1 MRRPWLD
8 PALAG
13 LIRALRRRDGGMLVL
28 IEGDS
33 TPWASATFAGGRH
46 RLAVRCEGPDGT
58 ARATAL
64 AAGIEEAEFAI
75 PGHLVAGIGEVEVA
89 GDEVRL
95 EALTVVDD

>member
-13 LIRALRRRDGGMLVL
+13 LVRALRRRDGGMLVL
-28 IEGDS
+28 LEGAS
-33 TPWASATFAGGRH
+33 TPWASATFTGGRH
-46 RLAVRCEGPDGT
+46 RLAVRCEGADG
-58 ARATAL
+58 AGRAAIL

-75 PGHLVAGIGEVEVA
+75 PGHLVAEIGEVEVA
-89 GDEVRL
+89 GNEVRL